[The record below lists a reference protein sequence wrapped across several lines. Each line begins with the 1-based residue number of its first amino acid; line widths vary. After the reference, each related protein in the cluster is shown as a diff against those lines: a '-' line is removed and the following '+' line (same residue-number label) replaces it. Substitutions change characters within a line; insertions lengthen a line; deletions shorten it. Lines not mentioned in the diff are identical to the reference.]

1 MKVLILCVLVAL
13 VNSSNSL
20 GIEEFEFGVKSSISL
35 VTDGNGYHG
44 LVEEGA
50 TLVNVTPAIKVD
62 GTNEQE
68 LLCNI
73 FILQD
78 GIRDDKTPFEVVIL
92 NQDEGRAELRLKE
105 ALNCEEKK
113 SYQFDIQ
120 ALSCTGSYSE
130 SVGVHVLVDDVNEFA
145 PQWNI
150 QRNKEDEDEAAA
162 SEHTLATNVA
172 IEEGQL
178 LEEVIRVDAS
188 DEDCSPHY
196 GDICGY
202 EIESQGQP
210 FSISKEGV
218 IKNTEPLNYSVS
230 HSYVLSVVAV
240 DCGQKRSEPLLV
252 NIEVKKACST
262 GWTGL
267 PSLISYVP
275 GTGPQALFGD
285 ASLSICQK
293 TSCEPASIQAEVTL
307 ETSHIGKGCDRDT
320 YNLASQRQLC
330 GASDLAIDLLPDP
343 QQPGSEWAA
352 GLQRDQGQSN
362 DASMARFDGQT
373 GVSVP
378 ESLVSSD
385 TFPNHKFT
393 IATWMRHRDNKALE
407 KHIKEHI
414 ICKADDHRKN
424 RHHLALF
431 VRNCKLVL
439 LLRKEYQ
446 EGEENTFR
454 PAEWRWKL
462 PQVCDDEWHH
472 YAVNVNFPVVTLVV
486 DGEEWTDQKD
496 NPEIIDDWPLHPAD
510 DITTRVSIGACW
522 QGSENRYRHQ
532 FNGYLAGLSYLAD
545 AVEHTEVLRCLH
557 QCAESLQV
565 PAATNALASGTE
577 MTTDAQG
584 SRVLLTADG
593 SQADKLSDLVH
604 QVAYLNTREFP
615 SPGKRILQLATTLQC
630 TGGRT
635 IHLENELMDVNVIP
649 VPEPVVHISGTSDI
663 SREYEDF
670 KLGVRIFADVHIVM
684 TTGSP
689 TGTGEPVN
697 GIENRLD
704 HCAITVSPPL
714 NPDHESIDVPDD
726 LLRQLA
732 VLGKVSPDGVEFS
745 GAEMIYNYE
754 RVLRQV
760 TYSNKK
766 PAYYLNRQFRIT
778 CSELNGR
785 FVSNEYLQTLTVI
798 HPQQMGEKSSLSSA
812 SSEIDVQVRPQD
824 SHRKIGVHGVEQP
837 VFSMSSHT
845 PSNSGFAGNQEQSN
859 ITAMIVVVCVGLMIA
874 FLILGIIRLRAV
886 HNRQTKEEL
895 QAEVEMAWDDSA
907 LNITVNPIDE
917 AENCQKVAMVAEVT
931 DLRDQFLDSSD
942 EEDMLAEDDLY
953 QEDDEE
959 EDEVD
964 EDSDE
969 EIGLAR
975 HGGRRARLEWDND
988 I

>member
-1 MKVLILCVLVAL
+1 VAA
-13 VNSSNSL
+13 
-20 GIEEFEFGVKSSISL
+20 F
-35 VTDGNGYHG
+35 
-44 LVEEGA
+44 
-50 TLVNVTPAIKVD
+50 
-62 GTNEQE
+62 
-68 LLCNI
+68 
-73 FILQD
+73 
-78 GIRDDKTPFEVVIL
+78 
-92 NQDEGRAELRLKE
+92 
-105 ALNCEEKK
+105 
-113 SYQFDIQ
+113 
-120 ALSCTGSYSE
+120 
-130 SVGVHVLVDDVNEFA
+130 
-145 PQWNI
+145 
-150 QRNKEDEDEAAA
+150 
-162 SEHTLATNVA
+162 
-172 IEEGQL
+172 
-178 LEEVIRVDAS
+178 
-188 DEDCSPHY
+188 
-196 GDICGY
+196 
-202 EIESQGQP
+202 
-210 FSISKEGV
+210 
-218 IKNTEPLNYSVS
+218 
-230 HSYVLSVVAV
+230 

-252 NIEVKKACST
+252 TIEVKKACST

-267 PSLISYVP
+267 PRLISYVP

-293 TSCEPASIQAEVTL
+293 TSCEPESIQAEVTL

-343 QQPGSEWAA
+343 LQPGSEWASE
-352 GLQRDQGQSN
+352 LQRDQGQSS
-362 DASMARFDGQT
+362 DSSMAKFDGSSGGYITVPDALLTAAAASNT
-373 GVSVP
+373 G
-378 ESLVSSD
+378 SS
-385 TFPNHKFT
+385 FPSHKFT
-393 IATWMRHRDNKALE
+393 IATWMRHRHNKALD
-407 KHIKEHI
+407 KHTKEHI

-472 YAVNVNFPVVTLVV
+472 YAVNVNFPVVTMVV
-486 DGEEWTDQKD
+486 DGEEWTDQKE

-510 DITTRVSIGACW
+510 DITTKVSVGACW
-522 QGSENRYRHQ
+522 QGSENRYRHE
-532 FNGYLAGLSYLAD
+532 FNGYLAGLSYLAN

-584 SRVLLTADG
+584 SRVILTADG
-593 SQADKLSDLVH
+593 SEPDKLSDLVH

-615 SPGKRILQLATTLQC
+615 SPGKRILQLATTLHC
-630 TGGRT
+630 KSGRT

-689 TGTGEPVN
+689 TGNGEPVN

-704 HCAITVSPPL
+704 HCSITVSPSL
-714 NPDHESIDVPDD
+714 NPDHESIDVPDN

-732 VLGKVSPDGVEFS
+732 ILGKVSADGVEIS

-785 FVSNEYLQTLTVI
+785 FVSNEYIQTLTVI
-798 HPQQMGEKSSLSSA
+798 HPQLASEGETSSSSNK
-812 SSEIDVQVRPQD
+812 IDVQLHPKS
-824 SHRKIGVHGVEQP
+824 SHLKIGIHGVEQP
-837 VFSMSSHT
+837 AFSMTQDKGSSFL
-845 PSNSGFAGNQEQSN
+845 SAASGNQEQSN
-859 ITAMIVVVCVGLMIA
+859 ITAMIVVVCVGLMVA
-874 FLILGIIRLRAV
+874 FLILGIVRLRAV

-917 AENCQKVAMVAEVT
+917 AENCQKVSMVAAVA
-931 DLRDQFLDSSD
+931 DIQHDPYSDSSGEEEE
-942 EEDMLAEDDLY
+942 EEDIMAEEDLY
-953 QEDDEE
+953 QDELDEVDDEDS
-959 EDEVD
+959 EDEVACQ
-964 EDSDE
+964 
-969 EIGLAR
+969 GLPR
-975 HGGRRARLEWDND
+975 NGRRARLEWDNN